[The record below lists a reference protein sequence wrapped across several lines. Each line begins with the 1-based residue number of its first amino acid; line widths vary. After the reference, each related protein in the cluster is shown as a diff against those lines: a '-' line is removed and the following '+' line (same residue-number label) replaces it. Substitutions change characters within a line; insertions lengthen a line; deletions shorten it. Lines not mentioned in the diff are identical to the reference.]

1 MDESKKSMILI
12 NISKLK
18 PINSYYI
25 NEVLHEE
32 YEIFIGKYKVI
43 YNIGDDDFPKIEKR
57 REENKNQLQISGLF
71 SAPLA
76 RP

>member
-43 YNIGDDDFPKIEKR
+43 YNIGDDDFPKIEKM
-57 REENKNQLQISGLF
+57 
-71 SAPLA
+71 
-76 RP
+76 